1 MAKIDSTP
9 ISLPA
14 AGDLSAKKFFF
25 GKHTANGIDA
35 CSVLGERADGVIGA
49 HQKQSGIVAGDAVD
63 FYVDRRVLVQSSA
76 AFAKNA
82 ELTPAADGK
91 AVAAVATNIVR
102 AKALEAATAADQW
115 VEALIVDAYIKP

>member
-49 HQKQSGIVAGDAVD
+49 HQVAAPVAGDAVD

-82 ELTPAADGK
+82 ELTPAATGK
-91 AVAAVATNIVR
+91 AVAAVATNVVR